1 MYNQMK
7 KAKAEKEQ
15 NKATEQM
22 ETNILK
28 AKSNQILIHKDVYN
42 NLLFTA
48 EKYKALI
55 HLHEVAETYATLK
68 SRNQAAEAIHRAAAE
83 DERRQQRATPKS
95 ENAPT
100 LTKEEKSENAKRKKS
115 ERIKKLVEDATHLR
129 AKRLLP
135 IHTLFD

>member
-28 AKSNQILIHKDVYN
+28 AKRNQILIDKDVYK

-55 HLHEVAETYATLK
+55 HLHEVAETYATLE
-68 SRNQAAEAIHRAAAE
+68 SRNQAAEAIQRAAEE
-83 DERRQQRATPKS
+83 DERRQQRATPKNENTPVLTS
-95 ENAPT
+95 EER
-100 LTKEEKSENAKRKKS
+100 KEIAKRKES
-115 ERIKKLVEDATHLR
+115 DRIKNLIENANNLR
-129 AKRLLP
+129 AKRLGS
-135 IHTLFD
+135 ICTLFD